1 MNADTITAAA
11 CGFALAVLLF
21 AAYFGFQEWRSS
33 RCHRHRQQGNY
44 SDARQPFRI
53 VRGPQD
59 HTERSEMLIAR
70 EARRAMRAAEK
81 DPENYPG
88 SGSLS

>member
-1 MNADTITAAA
+1 MTAETLTAAL

-21 AAYFGFQEWRSS
+21 AAYFTFHEWRSS
-33 RCHRHRQQGNY
+33 RRRGHRQHGDY

-53 VRGPQD
+53 VRGPQA
-59 HTERSEMLIAR
+59 HTERSEVLIAR
-70 EARRAMRAAEK
+70 EARRAMRAAGK
-81 DPENYPG
+81 DPENFPG